1 VDSYGRNNPFKICK
15 SVMTYTIFWKGIFS
29 GETHEVVKKTK
40 RLLLQYLQKKWM
52 KVNGT
57 AGSRVFKIS
66 FSFNVFSELRAGN
79 ASKGI

>member
-1 VDSYGRNNPFKICK
+1 MQVSNDIYYF
-15 SVMTYTIFWKGIFS
+15 FWKEIFS
-29 GETHEVVKKTK
+29 GETHELVKKTK
-40 RLLLQYLQKKWM
+40 RLLLQYVQKKWV

-57 AGSRVFKIS
+57 AGSRFFKIS